1 MAKTG
6 IPREPKIYFSLFLLF
21 LLLMFMMPRTGKFNY
36 DYKKGSPWMYETL
49 VSQID
54 FPILKTPEQIQAERE
69 AAGQRIVP
77 YYKFSDDAARANI
90 RSAEGLNYG
99 DCSYIRSKVLES
111 LTGIYERG
119 VVADD
124 SSVGETGTSS
134 SDDII
139 FVQKD
144 KRAIKMPASDV
155 YTVSTARAK
164 LKAEVAQAYPSV
176 NADSVFTAVGIN
188 DVLVPNLFYDKETTN
203 LVHVASADDI
213 SPTEGFVN
221 AGQLI
226 VTKGEIV
233 TAEIEQ
239 LLNSYKAEFATSL
252 GYSRPR
258 VFLWIGNGLI
268 ALALVLILFLSV
280 FYTAPDVFKQS
291 NRYLYLL
298 FIFTLAAFAAFA
310 VDTVNP
316 SLLYMM
322 PFSLTALYLLAFF
335 RKRVVLPVY
344 VISLLPLLIYAHN
357 GVELFLL
364 NLVSGVVIM
373 FVFQFFNKGWRQF
386 VMAMIGF
393 LCQFLTFVGFR
404 LINDGST
411 LDDPWLVAYIF
422 FGSMLSVAGYPI
434 IYLLEKIF
442 GLVSSSRLQELCD
455 PNNKLLRQLAQ
466 KAPGTFQHSLQ
477 VMNLADAA
485 ARSIDADV
493 MLVRAGAMYHDI
505 GKTLNPQC
513 FVENETIG
521 TKYHDGLSPKES
533 AEQII
538 RHVSDG
544 LAIAE
549 KNNIPQVVRDF
560 ILTHHGTTCTA
571 YFYNKYIN
579 EGGDPADT
587 QAFFYKGKRPW
598 TKEQVILMICDTV
611 EAASR
616 TLKDNTPETFDKF
629 VEDIVAS
636 KINAGQL
643 DNADISLKEI
653 GKIKSVLKS
662 YLGQIY
668 HERIVYP
675 KQER

>member
-54 FPILKTPEQIQAERE
+54 FPILKTNEQIQAERD

-77 YYKFSDDAARANI
+77 YYKFSDETARTNI

-99 DCSYIRSKVLES
+99 EYSYLRSKVLES
-111 LTGIYERG
+111 LTNIYERG
-119 VVADD
+119 VMSDD
-124 SSVGETGTSS
+124 SSVKESGASA
-134 SDDII
+134 SDDVI

-155 YTVSTARAK
+155 YTISTAKAK
-164 LKAEVAQAYPSV
+164 LKSEVKQAYPSV
-176 NADSVFTAVGIN
+176 NADSIFTVAGVN
-188 DVLVPNLFYDKETTN
+188 DVLVPNLVYDKETTN
-203 LVHVASADDI
+203 LVHAASADDI
-213 SPTEGFVN
+213 SPTDGFVN

-239 LLNSYKAEFATSL
+239 LLDSYKAEYATSL

-268 ALALVLILFLSV
+268 SLALVLILFLSI
-280 FYTAPDVFKQS
+280 FYTAPDVFKQA

-298 FIFTLAAFAAFA
+298 FIFTLAAFTAFA
-310 VDTVNP
+310 VDTLNP

-344 VISLLPLLIYAHN
+344 VISLMPLLIYAHN

-364 NLVSGVVIM
+364 YLVSGVVTM

-386 VMAMIGF
+386 VMAMICF
-393 LCQFLTFVGFR
+393 ACQFLTFVGFR

-477 VMNLADAA
+477 VMNLADAV

-505 GKTLNPQC
+505 GKTMNPQC
-513 FVENETIG
+513 FVENEGIG
-521 TKYHDGLSPKES
+521 AKYHDGLSPKES

-549 KNNIPQVVRDF
+549 RNNIPKVVRDF

-579 EGGDPADT
+579 DGGDPADT
-587 QAFFYKGKRPW
+587 QTFFYKGELPW
-598 TKEQVILMICDTV
+598 TKEQVILMICDTI

-629 VEDIVAS
+629 VENIVAS

-653 GKIKSVLKS
+653 GIIKSVLKS